1 MITNEICNEIF
12 AQHDKCVSFKST
24 LGKKGIYEQSRLNNR
39 FYHGDQWYGAKV
51 GADRPLVRYNLIKR
65 IGEYKAAAVS
75 SGENKVDFSLQNEP
89 LLSNALCEWY
99 NAAAA
104 NMRLDKLYK
113 EVLKNAYISGTGV
126 LYTYWDTSMP
136 SGYFADKTM
145 RIPIM
150 GDIVSEVLRIEN
162 VDFADPFERDIQK
175 QRYVMILQKLPI
187 QRVANEAEK
196 FGADEDIVRS
206 IKPEDDTGH
215 ITVITKF
222 YKRAGKVFAI
232 RVCKNAV
239 VRKEWC
245 LGISRYPLSVMQWEN
260 ENGGIYGSS
269 EITSLIPNQIAI
281 NRMIT
286 AQVWAIMMMGMPI
299 MLVNGDLIDCPVT
312 NEPGQILSFCGSPE
326 DFSGA
331 IKYVSPPDFS
341 GGFNENITALVNNTL
356 NMSGVSSAVLGE
368 TDLNNASLMDKI
380 QNNSRISL
388 DAVVTRY
395 TAFVEDTAAVFA
407 EFFLNFYS
415 GRPVCNGL
423 NYSPDKYKVTSL
435 RARIISDSI
444 DAADNERIL
453 NVLDKLLDIGAITPV
468 QYLERLPGGIV
479 TDNARLI
486 RELQKKEALH
496 DS

>member
-1 MITNEICNEIF
+1 MITNEICNDIF

-24 LGKKGIYEQSRLNNR
+24 LGKKGIYEQSRLNSR
-39 FYHGDQWYGAKV
+39 FYHGDQWHGAKV

-65 IGEYKAAAVS
+65 IGEYKAASVS
-75 SGENKVDFSLQNEP
+75 SRENKVDFFLQGDH
-89 LLSNALCEWY
+89 LLSNALCGWY
-99 NAAAA
+99 RTASA

-113 EVLKNAYISGTGV
+113 DVLKNAYISGTGV
-126 LYTYWDTSMP
+126 LYTYWDTSAA
-136 SGYFADKTM
+136 SGYFADKDK

-162 VDFADPFERDIQK
+162 VDFADPFERDVQK
-175 QRYVMILQKLPI
+175 QRFVLVLQKLPI
-187 QRVANEAEK
+187 QRVAEEAEK
-196 FGADEDIVRS
+196 FGADEDTVRS
-206 IKPEDDTGH
+206 IKPEDDTDR

-222 YKRAGKVFAI
+222 YKKSGMVFAI

-239 VRKEWC
+239 IRKEWC
-245 LGISRYPLSVMQWEN
+245 LGVSRYPLSVMQWEN
-260 ENGGIYGSS
+260 ENGSIYGSS

-299 MLVNGDLIDCPVT
+299 MLVNGDLIDSPVT

-341 GGFNENITALVNNTL
+341 GGFNENITALINNTL

-368 TDLNNASLMDKI
+368 LDLNNASLMDKI
-380 QNNSRISL
+380 QNSFRVSL
-388 DAVVTRY
+388 DAVATRY
-395 TAFVEDTAAVFA
+395 EAFVEDTAAIFA

-415 GRPVCNGL
+415 GRPVSDTL
-423 NYSPDKYKVTSL
+423 DYSPDKYKVTSL
-435 RARIISDSI
+435 RARIVSNSI
-444 DAADNERIL
+444 DTADNECVMT
-453 NVLDKLLDIGAITPV
+453 VLDKLLDIGAITPV
-468 QYLERLPGGIV
+468 QYLQRLPDGIV
-479 TDNARLI
+479 PDSGSLI
-486 RELQKKEALH
+486 RELQRKEKVH